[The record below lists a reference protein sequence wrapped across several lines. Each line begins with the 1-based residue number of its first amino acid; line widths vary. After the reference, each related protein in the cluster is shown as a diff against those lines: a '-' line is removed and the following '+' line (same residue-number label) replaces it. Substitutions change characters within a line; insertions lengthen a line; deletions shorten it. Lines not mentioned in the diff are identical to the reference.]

1 MDTKGTKLTLLSV
14 CSIELK
20 RAKRIEADWQWA
32 NFGFLGET
40 QPIEYYTENVLFLT
54 LPKFSLL

>member
-1 MDTKGTKLTLLSV
+1 MHMDTKGTKLTLLSV

-40 QPIEYYTENVLFLT
+40 QPIEYYTENVFI
-54 LPKFSLL
+54 F